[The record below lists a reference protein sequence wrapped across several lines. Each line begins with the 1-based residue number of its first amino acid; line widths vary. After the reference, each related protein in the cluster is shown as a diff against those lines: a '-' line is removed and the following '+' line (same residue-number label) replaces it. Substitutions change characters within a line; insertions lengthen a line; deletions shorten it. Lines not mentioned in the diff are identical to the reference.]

1 MTNSNSDASK
11 TDAKKVWQKLE
22 LKQVDVPSATKG
34 GVNRLDPGEGF
45 AFYRNS

>member
-34 GVNRLDPGEGF
+34 GAGRIDPGEGF
-45 AFYRNS
+45 FAYRNS